1 MLSHTLQTISRAAG
15 LILIA
20 AALVGCQAYA
30 NTMNSI
36 LDSGALP
43 VISGSVTVVNTM
55 SVPVCGVTMVQPGDP
70 GGDDHL
76 RGEQLLPGAEGT
88 VDIPWVGKPSEQTP
102 QPETWTMQVFSCDQR
117 SPYTVERGSQLLTI
131 EGVKASGS
139 PPVAIR

>member
-43 VISGSVTVVNTM
+43 VISGCLVRTVV
-55 SVPVCGVTMVQPGDP
+55 
-70 GGDDHL
+70 
-76 RGEQLLPGAEGT
+76 
-88 VDIPWVGKPSEQTP
+88 
-102 QPETWTMQVFSCDQR
+102 
-117 SPYTVERGSQLLTI
+117 
-131 EGVKASGS
+131 
-139 PPVAIR
+139 IRKLYDVRRKT